1 MDELL
6 VKLRKIYP
14 TNYAEIKKAH
24 DFAEEAHRG
33 QKRSSG
39 EDYFIHPCAVVEILA
54 DFGFD
59 SSTVIAAFLHDVLED
74 TSVTYDEL
82 KENFGDEICEL
93 VEGVTKLDKLQ
104 FVNREEAQAENFR
117 KIFVAMAKDLSKYRQ
132 NPLTSKTA
140 LHIATFQRHKI
151 GIFFAFGAFGRIA
164 MFCFFKYNIVL
175 STDDK

>member
-6 VKLRKIYP
+6 VKLRKTYP

-24 DFAEEAHRG
+24 DFAEQAHRG

-74 TSVTYDEL
+74 TSVTYEQLRDEFANL
-82 KENFGDEICEL
+82 VAEILFE
-93 VEGVTKLDKLQ
+93 
-104 FVNREEAQAENFR
+104 FV
-117 KIFVAMAKDLSKYRQ
+117 VSY
-132 NPLTSKTA
+132 
-140 LHIATFQRHKI
+140 
-151 GIFFAFGAFGRIA
+151 GRI
-164 MFCFFKYNIVL
+164 FQNIVQKRGY
-175 STDDK
+175 DR

>member
-6 VKLRKIYP
+6 VKLRKTYP

-24 DFAEEAHRG
+24 DFAEQAHRG

-74 TSVTYDEL
+74 TSLTT
-82 KENFGDEICEL
+82 NFESNSA
-93 VEGVTKLDKLQ
+93 TR
-104 FVNREEAQAENFR
+104 FAN
-117 KIFVAMAKDLSKYRQ
+117 LSR
-132 NPLTSKTA
+132 A
-140 LHIATFQRHKI
+140 
-151 GIFFAFGAFGRIA
+151 
-164 MFCFFKYNIVL
+164 
-175 STDDK
+175 